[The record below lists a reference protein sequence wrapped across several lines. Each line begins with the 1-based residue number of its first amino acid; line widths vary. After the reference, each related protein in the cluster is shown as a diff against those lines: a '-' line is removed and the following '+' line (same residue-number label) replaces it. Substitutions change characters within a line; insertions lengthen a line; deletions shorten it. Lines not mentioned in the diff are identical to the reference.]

1 VPARKGSFVRVKCLL
16 LEPGNRKSGIPEDT
30 ANVAYEMRVAGYLA
44 EDSSEGDQ
52 VQITTVTG
60 RSVNGALEDAQPA
73 YTHTF
78 GPIDPV
84 LHEVGPRVKA
94 WLKR

>member
-1 VPARKGSFVRVKCLL
+1 MSVRRGSYVRVKCLL
-16 LEPGNRKSGIPEDT
+16 LEPGNRKSGIPADT
-30 ANVAYEMRVAGYLA
+30 ASVAYEMRVAGYLA
-44 EDSSEGDQ
+44 MDASEGEE

-60 RSVNGALEDAQPA
+60 RTVTGKLEDAHPA

-78 GPIDPV
+78 GPIDPI

-94 WLKR
+94 WLRR